1 MKNKKHPRKIKHIY
15 IGNRVYEVVN
25 GFTERKKGNE
35 NEDKTE

>member
-1 MKNKKHPRKIKHIY
+1 MRIQKQPRKIKHIY

-25 GFTERKKGNE
+25 DFIERKKGNE

>member
-1 MKNKKHPRKIKHIY
+1 MRIQKQPSKIKHIY